1 MAREVAFYV
10 KEDEGVFVCQVCPH
24 NCHLKEGM
32 YGVCRVRKV
41 EDNFFKTINYGEVSS
56 LGIDPIEK
64 KPLYHYKPGTQI
76 LSAGSFGCN
85 FTCGFCQNYS
95 IAKHVPATRY
105 MDSEEMINTAL
116 EMKNEGNIGLAFTYN
131 EPLMWYEYVYD
142 TAKKCKERD
151 VDVVLVTNGY
161 VNKMPLEELLP
172 YVDAMNIDLKGF
184 TNEFY
189 KDSCKGDLD
198 NVLSTIEVASSACHI
213 EITTL
218 LVNGYNDSDEEVDRL
233 ARWIASVDKKIPLH
247 LSRYY
252 PMYKF
257 TAPATPVDRILKC
270 REIAEKHLEYVYIG
284 NVMGVDNNTHCPSC
298 RATLIER
305 EGYKTKVLIGE
316 DKCPK
321 CGNELKIVVK

>member
-32 YGVCRVRKV
+32 SGVCRVRKV
-41 EDNFFKTINYGEVSS
+41 ENNSFGAINYGEVSS

-95 IAKHVPATRY
+95 IAKNVPMTRF
-105 MDSEEMINTAL
+105 MEPEEIIRTAL
-116 EMKNEGNIGLAFTYN
+116 ETKGEGNVGLAFTYN
-131 EPLMWYEYVYD
+131 EPFMWYEYVYD
-142 TAKKCKERD
+142 TARKCRDKEID
-151 VDVVLVTNGY
+151 IVLVTNGY
-161 VNKMPLEELLP
+161 INKMPLEELLP

-198 NVLSTIEVASSACHI
+198 NVLSTIEVASSECHV

-218 LVNGYNDSDEEVDRL
+218 LVNGYNDSYEEVEKL
-233 ARWIASVDKKIPLH
+233 AKWIASVDGSIPLH

-252 PMYKF
+252 PSFKF
-257 TAPATPVDRILKC
+257 TAPPTPVDRILEC
-270 REIAEKHLEYVYIG
+270 REIAEKYLDYVYVG
-284 NVMGVDNNTHCPSC
+284 NVMGVDNNTHCPKC
-298 RATLIER
+298 REMLVER
-305 EGYKTKVLIGE
+305 EGYKTKLLINE
-316 DKCPK
+316 ARCPRCK
-321 CGNELKIVVK
+321 ADINIVIK